1 MGVRV
6 LIAGGGTG
14 GHLFPA
20 LAVAEELKKQGAEIL
35 FVGTRTGVE
44 ARIVPQHGYPV
55 EFISVAGFKRGRIF
69 SNLSFPGKVAASLL
83 ESRRILRD
91 FKPQAALG
99 TGGYVC
105 GPVLLMAK
113 MARVPLL
120 LQEQNSYPGVT
131 TRVLA
136 RWARQ
141 VFLNFEEAARYFPKG
156 TRWRHVGNPVRTGL
170 TLLDKE
176 AAVDQW
182 SLNPD
187 LPTLFVFG
195 GSQGALSLNRAVTQA
210 LCELGSLC
218 NLIWSRGPKDTS
230 PVEGWTGP
238 GVLAVRPFIDDMA
251 SAYAASDLA
260 VCRSGAMTLSELQ
273 AAALPAVLVPFPF
286 AAADHQKHNAL
297 SFAAKGG
304 ATVIEDREF
313 NGGRL
318 LGEVRRLLAD
328 QNSLAAMRQ
337 ALTSQPRQDA
347 AAIIAEEILK
357 EAHVFP
363 N

>member
-20 LAVAEELKKQGAEIL
+20 LAVAGELKKRGAEIL
-35 FVGTRTGVE
+35 FVGTRAGVE
-44 ARIVPQHGYPV
+44 ARIVPQQGYPI
-55 EFISVAGFKRGRIF
+55 EFINVAGFRRGRIF
-69 SNLSFPGKVAASLL
+69 SNLAFPGKVAASLL
-83 ESRRILRD
+83 ESRRIIQR

-113 MARVPLL
+113 LGGIPFM

-131 TRVLA
+131 TRILS

-141 VFLNFEEAARYFPKG
+141 VFLNFEEARKYFPK
-156 TRWRHVGNPVRTGL
+156 RARVRYVGNPVRPGF
-170 TLLDKE
+170 TLLDRP
-176 AAVDQW
+176 AAIKTW
-182 SLNPD
+182 ALNPN

-195 GSQGALSLNRAVTQA
+195 GSQGAQSLNRAVTQV
-210 LCELGSLC
+210 LGDLSQVC
-218 NLIWSRGPKDTS
+218 NLIWSRGQRDQSSTETWS
-230 PVEGWTGP
+230 GP
-238 GVLAVRPFIDDMA
+238 GALVVRPFIDDMP
-251 SAYAASDLA
+251 SAYAAGDLA

-273 AAALPAVLVPFPF
+273 AAALPAILVPFPH

-297 SFAAKGG
+297 SFATRGG

-313 NGGRL
+313 NGQRLLEEVGRL
-318 LGEVRRLLAD
+318 FAD
-328 QNSLAAMRQ
+328 REKLEIMRH
-337 ALTSQPRQDA
+337 ALTAIPKQDA
-347 AAIIAEEILK
+347 AGVIAEEVIG
-357 EAHVFP
+357 AAR
-363 N
+363 NS